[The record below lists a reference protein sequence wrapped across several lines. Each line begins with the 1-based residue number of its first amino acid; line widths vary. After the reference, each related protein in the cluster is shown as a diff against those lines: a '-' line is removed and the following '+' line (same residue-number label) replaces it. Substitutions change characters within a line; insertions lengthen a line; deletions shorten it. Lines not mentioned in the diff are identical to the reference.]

1 MHSRRTFLGGLAALG
16 CQSFV
21 RSGSAAPT
29 ALLEPEAIAISA
41 DLATSP
47 GAPDAIARDED
58 FWAEVGRCF
67 TVDRSII
74 NFNNGGVSP
83 SPGFVT
89 DAVKRHMDYVNRHP
103 TSLALFTEL
112 PAMVEG
118 VRQRVARHWN
128 VSPEEIAFTRNS
140 SEALQICQFGI
151 DLKAGDE
158 VLTTDQD
165 YPRMRNTFL
174 QRQKREGIGV
184 KFFPLPVPAEDEQ
197 QIVDLFAQN
206 ITPRTRLI
214 LMSHMINLTGQ
225 ILPVKS
231 VCEMARGRRI
241 LVIVDGAHS
250 FAHFAF
256 KLDEL
261 GCDYF
266 GTSLHK
272 WLFAPHGTG
281 LLYVRRDKV
290 KDLWPLMAA
299 NEELQDDI
307 RKFEEIGTHPTYVK
321 AAIGEALTFHQNI
334 GDERKE
340 ARLRY
345 LRDMWAKRL
354 ISASDRFELHT
365 SLKPAFSCGL
375 ATVAIDGIEPKAL
388 QAWLWE
394 QHRIFVTAIEL
405 QSKQFAGIRVTPSVY
420 STMEE
425 VERFCDAMEDAAKNG
440 IAA

>member
-1 MHSRRTFLGGLAALG
+1 MHSRRTFLGGMALPA
-16 CQSFV
+16 V
-21 RSGSAAPT
+21 ASAAGLRAPMLEMR
-29 ALLEPEAIAISA
+29 ALSISKN
-41 DLATSP
+41 LRTHP
-47 GAPDAIARDED
+47 GAPEELAGDED

-67 TVDRSII
+67 TVDRSLV

-83 SPGFVT
+83 SPSFVVE
-89 DAVKRHMDYVNRHP
+89 AVKRHMDYVNRHP
-103 TSLALFTEL
+103 TSRALFTEL
-112 PAMVEG
+112 PAQVEG
-118 VRQRVARHWN
+118 VRQRVALHWN

-140 SEALQICQFGI
+140 SEALQICQFGL
-151 DLKAGDE
+151 DLSSGDE
-158 VLTTDQD
+158 VLSTDQD

-174 QRQKREGIGV
+174 QRQKREGISV
-184 KFFPLPVPAEDEQ
+184 RHFPIPVPAEDDQ
-197 QIVDLFAQN
+197 QIVSLFEEN
-206 ITPRTRLI
+206 ITSRTRLI

-225 ILPVKS
+225 ILPVKKIS
-231 VCEMARGRRI
+231 EMARGRGI
-241 LVIVDGAHS
+241 PLIVDGAHS

-256 KLDEL
+256 KLDAL

-299 NEELQDDI
+299 PADLTDDI

-321 AAIGEALTFHQNI
+321 AAIGEALTFHQNL

-345 LRDMWAKRL
+345 LRDAWAKRL
-354 ISASDRFELHT
+354 LSASDRFVLHT
-365 SLKPAFSCGL
+365 SLKPQFSCGL
-375 ATVAIDGIEPKAL
+375 ATVKVEGIEPRPL

-394 QHRIFVTAIEL
+394 KHRILVTPIEVE
-405 QSKQFAGIRVTPSVY
+405 SKQFAGIRVTPNVY

-425 VERFCDAMEDAAKNG
+425 IGRFCDAMEQAAKNG